1 MDPVPDRMAFVPIS
15 PCFKPVIRPFMDA
28 GKSETVREG
37 QYINGKR
44 KIKSPAKM
52 TIEGLS
58 LCVLRAM

>member
-15 PCFKPVIRPFMDA
+15 PCFKPVIRPFMGA

-44 KIKSPAKM
+44 KISHRPK
-52 TIEGLS
+52 
-58 LCVLRAM
+58 